1 MSGWLPALWISPG
14 TESGALGK
22 READRPDPRVVAPEV
37 SGSRGDRAWG
47 WVQGSG
53 GLASWSRCSL
63 ALPKVIAPDTQDDG
77 WHGRHPGCGSL
88 WLGPVP
94 HTPTPWAALHQTCDS
109 KPSGMLSQSTATALT
124 PPLLNQPPRESK
136 LGDSDEY
143 YWLKYLVSH
152 KALLQLPGGDQQ
164 ANHISIIVCACM

>member
-53 GLASWSRCSL
+53 GLASWSRCRRRSFFL
-63 ALPKVIAPDTQDDG
+63 
-77 WHGRHPGCGSL
+77 
-88 WLGPVP
+88 LG
-94 HTPTPWAALHQTCDS
+94 
-109 KPSGMLSQSTATALT
+109 
-124 PPLLNQPPRESK
+124 
-136 LGDSDEY
+136 GD
-143 YWLKYLVSH
+143 WRRNMLVSF
-152 KALLQLPGGDQQ
+152 
-164 ANHISIIVCACM
+164 SVRFC